1 MVCAIVS
8 ESRVVFGSGF
18 DSLFSPDMRRRVT
31 PQVDAALRAIGVRL
45 DKPFNPGYP
54 VETWAQT
61 LELLSKHLYGE
72 LPRPE
77 AYRQLGRVTIDGFEH
92 TFLGKAAFPLMRLIG
107 VARSVER
114 ASRSYASTNSYTKVQ
129 LTRLSPTSFDFH
141 LNEKHTPPQYDMG
154 VVERML
160 EVLKAKDPK
169 VVLQSQDA
177 EGFVMRLSWTE

>member
-1 MVCAIVS
+1 MS
-8 ESRVVFGSGF
+8 ETRVVFGSGF
-18 DSLFSPDMRRRVT
+18 DSLFSADLRKRVS
-31 PQVDAALRAIGVRL
+31 PELDAALRTIGVRL

-61 LELLSKHLYGE
+61 LEVVSKHLYAD
-72 LPRPE
+72 LPRAE

-107 VARSVER
+107 VARSVDR
-114 ASRSYASTNSYTKVQ
+114 AARSYASTNNYTKVQ
-129 LTRLSPTSFDFH
+129 LTQLSPTSYDFH
-141 LNEKHTPPQYDMG
+141 LNETHTPPQYDMG

-160 EVLKAKDPK
+160 ELLKAREPT

-177 EGFVMRLSWTE
+177 EGFVMRLHWHA

>member
-1 MVCAIVS
+1 MRDT
-8 ESRVVFGSGF
+8 RVVFGSGF
-18 DSLFSPDMRRRVT
+18 DSLFSADLRKRVT
-31 PQVDAALRAIGVRL
+31 PKLDAALREIGVRL
-45 DKPFNPGYP
+45 DKPFNAGYP

-61 LELLSKHLYGE
+61 LELTSKHLYGE

-92 TFLGKAAFPLMRLIG
+92 TFLGKAAFPMLRLIG
-107 VARSVER
+107 IARSVER
-114 ASRSYASTNSYTKVQ
+114 ASRNYASTNNYTKVV

-160 EVLKAKDPK
+160 EVLKAKDTR